1 MNTLK
6 PAFSLELNLIRVF
19 LVLASLLGFAS
30 QTTFWVIVA
39 VVMDGLVLLSL
50 YADLIWVD
58 VLSNGLRLRRW
69 IGKENTMTWDEVE
82 EIQFNDLEIRLVGKG
97 RKHRLTFPT
106 QMRGLDDLIRNML
119 TRFPSAM
126 WRPASMS
133 QPVRLE
139 GYTLIFSEGMSRQRY
154 PLTAVRGLDLVEE
167 YNFWSGVKFRSR
179 VRLSGNQEHT
189 FSGIQTFILL
199 FNWTRKEPVT

>member
-1 MNTLK
+1 MSTLK

-58 VLSNGLRLRRW
+58 VLPNGLRLRRW

-119 TRFPSAM
+119 KRFPSAM

-179 VRLSGNQEHT
+179 VRLSGNQERT
-189 FSGIQTFILL
+189 FSGVQAFILL

>member
-6 PAFSLELNLIRVF
+6 PAFSLEINLIRVF

-30 QTTFWVIVA
+30 QTVFWTIVA

-58 VLSNGLRLRRW
+58 VLPDGLRLRRW
-69 IGKENTMTWDEVE
+69 IGKENSMSWDEVE

-106 QMRGLDDLIRNML
+106 QMRGLDVLLRDLL
-119 TRFPSAM
+119 KRFPAAM
-126 WRPASMS
+126 WRPASMT

-139 GYTLIFSEGMSRQRY
+139 GYTLIFSEGMSRQRH
-154 PLTAVRGLDLVEE
+154 PLTAVRGLDLQEE
-167 YNFWSGVKFRSR
+167 YSFWSGVKFRSR
-179 VRLSGNQEHT
+179 VRLSGNQERT
-189 FSGIQTFILL
+189 FNGIQVFILL
-199 FNWTRKEPVT
+199 FNWMRRETTA